1 MCVLRSLQRVT
12 GEALASILVKIY
24 LQEEL
29 NQGQPALVSRASML
43 GPGLERRRFL
53 HRKTRL
59 LPPSLSTRGSV
70 ISYMARKEETYYCKR
85 KIGFFSP
92 SPHLHLGK
100 WKERWTIS
108 ISTHVCIHES
118 VYWHSAVCSIKTQ
131 TSTHT
136 LFLSLSHMEVLSAYR
151 TSASILPY
159 PLKQTLFWN
168 WHEQKKIFYER
179 EKH

>member
-1 MCVLRSLQRVT
+1 MCMLRSLQQVT

-43 GPGLERRRFL
+43 GPGLERWRFL
-53 HRKTRL
+53 HRKTQL
-59 LPPSLSTRGSV
+59 LLPSLSTRGSV
-70 ISYMARKEETYYCKR
+70 ISYMVRKEETYYCKR

-92 SPHLHLGK
+92 APHLHLGK

-136 LFLSLSHMEVLSAYR
+136 LFLSLSLSYGGAVSLQNKCFH
-151 TSASILPY
+151 TALPSKTDIILE
-159 PLKQTLFWN
+159 LAWG
-168 WHEQKKIFYER
+168 KKDILW
-179 EKH
+179 